1 LGSRRNRLSR
11 KRTKETGKAPI
22 RRVQSCPRAMQE
34 KKKKIAQGN
43 NRKFSEKER
52 KKG

>member
-1 LGSRRNRLSR
+1 VQCR
-11 KRTKETGKAPI
+11 K
-22 RRVQSCPRAMQE
+22 

-43 NRKFSEKER
+43 NRKFWEKER